1 MSGSVRA
8 AAFHPVAGCN
18 YAAAAGL
25 DRHVRV
31 YDVKKMACVSS
42 IYCKQKLTALLFDT
56 EPPVASTADVEED
69 EAWLGIQE
77 AKAAKKKK
85 AEEDAAGQEGG
96 EHGEGNLLREGDETS
111 AGKPLSRKGFN
122 AVKKRKVA
130 PSKKGP
136 ASNKGKGLKKK
147 K

>member
-1 MSGSVRA
+1 MAGHTGGQSRKKEKGRGGRRRSG
-8 AAFHPVAGCN
+8 
-18 YAAAAGL
+18 
-25 DRHVRV
+25 
-31 YDVKKMACVSS
+31 
-42 IYCKQKLTALLFDT
+42 
-56 EPPVASTADVEED
+56 
-69 EAWLGIQE
+69 
-77 AKAAKKKK
+77 
-85 AEEDAAGQEGG
+85 GG

-136 ASNKGKGLKKK
+136 ASSKGKGLKKK